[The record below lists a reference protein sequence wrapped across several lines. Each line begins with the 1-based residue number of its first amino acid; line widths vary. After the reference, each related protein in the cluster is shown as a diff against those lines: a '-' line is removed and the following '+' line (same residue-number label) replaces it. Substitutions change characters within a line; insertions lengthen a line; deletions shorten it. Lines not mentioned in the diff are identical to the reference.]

1 MRWANK
7 GYAVVSQDVRGRAD
21 SEGEL
26 IPFYNERD
34 DGYDTIDWIIAQEWS
49 DGNVGMWG
57 ASYLGFVVVA
67 AATSGHPNLKAV
79 VDEVNVGS
87 PFVDTVRKGEP
98 FVLGHCFLG
107 LLLNLWVLGR
117 ILISL
122 EALR

>member
-1 MRWANK
+1 
-7 GYAVVSQDVRGRAD
+7 
-21 SEGEL
+21 
-26 IPFYNERD
+26 
-34 DGYDTIDWIIAQEWS
+34 
-49 DGNVGMWG
+49 MWG

-67 AATSGHPNLKAV
+67 VTTSGHPNLKAV

-87 PFVDTVRKGEP
+87 PFVDTVRKGGT
-98 FVLGHCFLG
+98 LCSYHCSLG